1 MSGTLLLLMYC
12 QTQLS
17 FGLKVRPNK
26 CVLNE
31 CAPVLQH
38 QRQENR
44 LIPSSKITSPAYL
57 LRPLAWLL
65 GGTDGNNFLLSLLI
79 GAWIGKNSRSS
90 RGSCKPRIS
99 KSPKIAKAVCVR
111 RIHLYFRHFPC
122 PHSQRLRSHSKI
134 CRWEGRRST
143 KDRDFP
149 QIPSNWMVLIFHP
162 MNFKARTPFEPRWPN
177 LILFGLSVE
186 SEVWITVLLACWTAG
201 FLTDLH
207 REIWTSW
214 SPAKD
219 RTLQLE
225 ANWKVIKPQHI
236 MKVTVAYRVPTM
248 YQALK
253 QALCIHSVFQL
264 ANKTAVIN
272 NNGINNPNH
281 SHPLIQL
288 VCHILQAFSLASSCL
303 VFTKFL
309 KHEALFSFYEER
321 TES

>member
-1 MSGTLLLLMYC
+1 MCSSSPTPASREQTHSLQQNHFTSLL
-12 QTQLS
+12 TH
-17 FGLKVRPNK
+17 
-26 CVLNE
+26 
-31 CAPVLQH
+31 A
-38 QRQENR
+38 
-44 LIPSSKITSPAYL
+44 SS
-57 LRPLAWLL
+57 LAT
-65 GGTDGNNFLLSLLI
+65 GRHRRNNFLLSLLI

-143 KDRDFP
+143 KDSDFP
-149 QIPSNWMVLIFHP
+149 QIPSNWMVLIFHS
-162 MNFKARTPFEPRWPN
+162 MNFKARPPFEPRWPN

-253 QALCIHSVFQL
+253 QALCILSAYIQSSNWPTKQL
-264 ANKTAVIN
+264 LLIIMASTTQTILIPWYSWFAIFCK
-272 NNGINNPNH
+272 H
-281 SHPLIQL
+281 SH
-288 VCHILQAFSLASSCL
+288 
-303 VFTKFL
+303 
-309 KHEALFSFYEER
+309 
-321 TES
+321 